1 MAGGGIHGGQ
11 PGAALGV
18 SRAGKRQTIFNPL
31 VPTYIDYPASQRE
44 KVGQLFNLFERD
56 LDCMEEDL
64 GGREPCVGEGI
75 PSWASSAEGCGDKE
89 VEVIE
94 FYQRQVR
101 ILENLLAERDKKGG
115 QSSRSTTSRSSTP
128 RGSHSRIVHSPRRVP
143 PGTSIPSSSE
153 SPSEAAAVVAVEWL
167 GLSTV
172 EALRF
177 RFTDEAVN
185 DGAPWR
191 RVELRPKERIRMLR
205 GRGVGLASWVILI
218 TSLGRILHLGG
229 CIENPV
235 PSFSFLCPPGAE
247 IVGVSSS
254 EGLIKD
260 VQQRQIAAQVRMTR
274 RHRSRPAL
282 HAPKPL
288 K

>member
-1 MAGGGIHGGQ
+1 
-11 PGAALGV
+11 
-18 SRAGKRQTIFNPL
+18 
-31 VPTYIDYPASQRE
+31 
-44 KVGQLFNLFERD
+44 
-56 LDCMEEDL
+56 
-64 GGREPCVGEGI
+64 
-75 PSWASSAEGCGDKE
+75 
-89 VEVIE
+89 
-94 FYQRQVR
+94 
-101 ILENLLAERDKKGG
+101 
-115 QSSRSTTSRSSTP
+115 
-128 RGSHSRIVHSPRRVP
+128 
-143 PGTSIPSSSE
+143 
-153 SPSEAAAVVAVEWL
+153 VEWL

-191 RVELRPKERIRMLR
+191 RVELRPKERIHMLR

-229 CIENPV
+229 SIENPV
-235 PSFSFLCPPGAE
+235 PSFSFLCPAGAE

-260 VQQRQIAAQVRMTR
+260 VQQRQIAPQVRMTR

-282 HAPKPL
+282 ARRATEMS
-288 K
+288 